1 MISVAF
7 YDAKAYDR
15 PSFEHYGSLN
25 DIQFRF
31 FETKLNEEC

>member
-15 PSFEHYGSLN
+15 PSFEKYGNCILKRL
-25 DIQFRF
+25 I
-31 FETKLNEEC
+31 